1 MGRIVLRGR
10 RRSCST
16 SRLTTDRAMSAYPK
30 RGEVYFVELRGSQG
44 SEQQGI
50 RPALVVST
58 NLNNQF
64 SSVVTVVPITHTIPK
79 KLFPQNVL
87 ISAGV
92 LDALP
97 NTAYCGQIQTIDKR
111 RIKRFYAVLDSAVL
125 EAVNRALRTYL
136 DL

>member
-1 MGRIVLRGR
+1 
-10 RRSCST
+10 
-16 SRLTTDRAMSAYPK
+16 
-30 RGEVYFVELRGSQG
+30 
-44 SEQQGI
+44 
-50 RPALVVST
+50 
-58 NLNNQF
+58 
-64 SSVVTVVPITHTIPK
+64 
-79 KLFPQNVL
+79 L

-136 DL
+136 DI

>member
-1 MGRIVLRGR
+1 
-10 RRSCST
+10 
-16 SRLTTDRAMSAYPK
+16 MSAYPK
-30 RGEVYFVELRGSQG
+30 RGEVYFVDLRGSQG

-50 RPALVVST
+50 RSALVVST

-79 KLFPQNVL
+79 KPFPQNVL

-97 NTAYCGQIQTIDKR
+97 NTAYCGQIQTIDKS

-136 DL
+136 DI